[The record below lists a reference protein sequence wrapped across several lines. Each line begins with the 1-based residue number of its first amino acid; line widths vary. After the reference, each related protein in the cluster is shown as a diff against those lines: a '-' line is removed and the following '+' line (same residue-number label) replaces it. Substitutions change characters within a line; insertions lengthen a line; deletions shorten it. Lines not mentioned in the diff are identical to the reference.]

1 MFSKNNRDK
10 ALTSRTNSI
19 VKVEECTALTKEE
32 ENRLV
37 EIKDKEILSRI
48 DGIIPKTIQIAA
60 NTAVVNSFH
69 KAASSGQLFQISFP
83 SGATGTLARSKT
95 MNGAFK
101 GFLNGADGKITSH
114 VDLVPME
121 KSVGAGLAAVNVVNA
136 VMAVAAMVVGQ
147 YYMTQINNQLESISQ
162 EIGKIADFQKTEYES
177 RVNAIVGRL
186 KHCATFQVEIMEKD
200 DLRNRELSNLEKVED
215 ECNTLLIQANSMLRK
230 IAASGTKTDYDSY
243 EKKVREA
250 NYWYQFQQKL
260 LVIMGMIGD
269 LTYTLNLGAV
279 TKKKCYDMYLDCET
293 EVNKVLSDLA
303 DWHNLT
309 AEELGIEKDKL
320 RRKKQGVVGII
331 MTVPALFNEKYH
343 YKAISNQTA
352 EMINNQIGM
361 YPMMNPYENKD
372 LFQEDVRLIAK
383 EGKLY
388 YLPSL

>member
-19 VKVEECTALTKEE
+19 VKVEEYTALTKEE
-32 ENRLV
+32 ETRLV

-60 NTAVVNSFH
+60 NTAVVSSFQN
-69 KAASSGQLFQISFP
+69 AASSGQLFRISIP
-83 SGATGTLARSKT
+83 KGSTLAKSKT
-95 MNGAFK
+95 MNGAFR
-101 GFLNGADGKITSH
+101 GFVKGADGKIASQAN
-114 VDLVPME
+114 LVPMD
-121 KSVGAGLAAVNVVNA
+121 KKVGAGMAAVNVVNA
-136 VMAVAAMVVGQ
+136 TMAVAAMIVGQ

-215 ECNTLLIQANSMLRK
+215 ECNTLLIHANSMLRK

-243 EKKVREA
+243 EKNVREA
-250 NYWYQFQQKL
+250 NYWYQFQQQL

-293 EVNKVLSDLA
+293 EVKKVLSDLT